1 LKADD
6 PKDIAHQSKALKNF
20 VFIFLALVA
29 TDSVSRAEAQNDTHL
44 VTKQE
49 ATHFNIARKGV
60 LFHRPEGMP
69 APGPYYTCLV
79 QMDKVAGFPF
89 DYALYFSTD
98 HHEKGGIWLY
108 LCKGI
113 PSEARDWKSYDQA
126 VADGD
131 FDYLKVKPEKN
142 PVFSDT
148 VQGASSETPHANVI
162 GGKVYMTY
170 HNIVG
175 GKRGQVTLLAT
186 SPDGIN
192 FSRIHG
198 DKDSVIL
205 EGANHTGY
213 FRWAPNRF
221 AGIRHRYVGYSLFG
235 GGTNFRSAMWVSDD
249 AIRWKREQIFRPM
262 EGHAMPEADRLL
274 IWHGMDPNSITP
286 LGNGKYVALCTGG
299 TRASGSMPRIVELY
313 EIFLAADGKTLYA
326 ESRKV
331 MKEGAAGSDDAE
343 EVSEPTT
350 ALIGDTWHMIYVG
363 AKNQGKENTVM
374 SATGKLDKTA
384 PESRKLGKSDW
395 QRHFD
400 GK

>member
-1 LKADD
+1 MKEWTFTFLFL
-6 PKDIAHQSKALKNF
+6 IASLMASTAEPQTTDKPLAPGGENTNF
-20 VFIFLALVA
+20 DM
-29 TDSVSRAEAQNDTHL
+29 T
-44 VTKQE
+44 
-49 ATHFNIARKGV
+49 RKEV
-60 LFHRPEGMP
+60 LFPSPEGMP
-69 APGPYYTCLV
+69 KPGPYYTCLV
-79 QMDKVAGFPF
+79 KMDNVSKFPF

-98 HHEKGGIWLY
+98 HDKTGGIWLY

-113 PSEARDWKSYDQA
+113 PSEARNWKSYDQA

-131 FDYLKVKPEKN
+131 FDYLKVKPKKN

-148 VQGASSETPHANVI
+148 VQGHSSETPHANVI
-162 GGKVYMTY
+162 DGKVYMTY

-175 GKRGQVTLLAT
+175 GKRGQATLLAT

-205 EGANHTGY
+205 EGPVNHTGY

-221 AGIRHRYVGYSLFG
+221 AGVKHRYVGYSLFG
-235 GGTNFRSAMWVSDD
+235 GGANFRSAMWVSDD
-249 AIRWKREQIFRPM
+249 AIRWKINQIFRPL

-274 IWHGMDPNSITP
+274 IWHEMDPNSITP
-286 LGNGKYVALCTGG
+286 LGNGKYVALCGG
-299 TRASGSMPRIVELY
+299 GNRASGSMQRVVELY

-331 MKEGAAGSDDAE
+331 VKQGAMGSDDAE

-374 SATGKLDKTA
+374 SATGKLDKMV
-384 PESRKLGKSDW
+384 PEPRKLGKADW